1 MQNNELPTKSSV
13 ELIFIIFSLNLW
25 MTFVYNLVCVQV
37 RIYTPKHVH
46 SQLEDALQDY
56 TRASV
61 GISPKGR
68 LLIPKL
74 LYMYARE
81 NVEDS
86 DILDWV
92 CNLLPSNQVAVVFDC
107 IQQRRHRILASRNF
121 NIIPLDFTFRY
132 LFPAEVGLKKI
143 FWFSRKKPRASR
155 TYGHNF
161 SPLK

>member
-1 MQNNELPTKSSV
+1 MALNKNKLTESQSQFAIDKPEPLTSFALSSG
-13 ELIFIIFSLNLW
+13 IWSSP
-25 MTFVYNLVCVQV
+25 MV
-37 RIYTPKHVH
+37 RVYTPKHVH

-74 LYMYARE
+74 LYTYARE

-107 IQQRRHRILASRNF
+107 IQQRRHRILTSRNF

-143 FWFSRKKPRASR
+143 F
-155 TYGHNF
+155 
-161 SPLK
+161 